1 MAALFA
7 TFSKSVAE
15 AVRLEKIQLP
25 THHVQS
31 LSLRFE
37 KTSETTKSTPPP
49 PCPPCPSPSAT
60 LLWPSN
66 TSKDRD
72 PPAHRTACVS
82 ACPAA
87 FPVGSPDGTAHL
99 KSAVFRCLHASH
111 QLLGTISPCSLLVL
125 APRAAIPAAVPALPR
140 AGLVERLPPC
150 SSTGPSQH
158 CPVHT
163 GGCSSQHRAP
173 GQQQAGPCDPVHSRP
188 PPSFFY
194 IKRATAKLSR
204 DATFTSCWVT

>member
-1 MAALFA
+1 MPTMPIPKCHTAMARQHLQGQGP
-7 TFSKSVAE
+7 TCSPDS
-15 AVRLEKIQLP
+15 LCQCLP
-25 THHVQS
+25 SS
-31 LSLRFE
+31 L
-37 KTSETTKSTPPP
+37 
-49 PCPPCPSPSAT
+49 
-60 LLWPSN
+60 
-66 TSKDRD
+66 
-72 PPAHRTACVS
+72 
-82 ACPAA
+82 
-87 FPVGSPDGTAHL
+87 PVHSPDGTAHL

-111 QLLGTISPCSLLVL
+111 QLLETISPCSLLVL
-125 APRAAIPAAVPALPR
+125 APRAAIPAAVPALPW